1 MIAPHRL
8 LSAVI
13 LSALVGIV
21 LGVPSAAAQQAP
33 NMPDPP
39 SVVAK
44 SKTVLTVRWT
54 APTGPAVA
62 SYDVQYRK
70 STEMNWTD
78 GPQDQTRPRADITGL
93 DADTFYDVQVRAT
106 NAEGDSGWSDDA
118 QGATALFEAD
128 LTVGRHSDGG
138 FTHQVGY
145 RRGHPAASSNLYPPD
160 EMGHGMLTSSELTY
174 SGVTYT
180 IDAIR
185 RDNRENRLVI
195 GYSSDARSWPRDWD
209 ITFFQTEEI
218 EQFSTALINPDNQ
231 MQTGRLDEQANLG
244 GILHSRPHI
253 GAIWNWDRNNLPWT
267 VDQTYSMTIARVQRA
282 DTTVTISA
290 DSPDVTLNPTS
301 LTIRT
306 GTGNVRGTI
315 TLTATL
321 SAASS
326 ADTTVTISAD
336 PPDVTLSPDSL
347 TIPAGDTEG
356 TVTLTAILPQTNHPP
371 VFPSPER
378 RFSVDENTPPGQDI
392 GILERAFD
400 DGGERLTYTLD
411 GPDAAAF
418 DLFVANQFRTK
429 AELDYETKDSYRF
442 VVSVRDSR
450 NDAGEADTET
460 DDTIEVTITVVD
472 LDEAGIVT
480 LTGTPA
486 QLREE
491 LTAALHDDDGRPSGI
506 TWQWARSGITWTD
519 IDMATSERYTPE
531 AGDLGKHLRATATYT
546 DRYGSGKSASTT
558 TTAVQAPP
566 KVTLHLSPSSIN
578 EDGGQSTVTA
588 RLASA
593 SPAVTTVTVSAP
605 AGDVTLSNNR
615 TLTIAA
621 GKTESTGTGTV
632 TLTAVDNDG
641 DGPETKQ
648 VQVSG
653 QRNNPL
659 ATEPAPVTLTI
670 TDDDTAP
677 TVTMVLPDAI
687 TENAGMGTLAVM
699 LSHPSSAATA
709 VEVSVDM
716 AEAVTLRP
724 NSLTISVTAS
734 ADLPAPPDVTLR
746 PNSLTIPAGETED
759 TVMLTATLS
768 AVSSTDTTVTISVD
782 PATVTLSP
790 NSLTIPAGETEGT
803 VTLTATL
810 NAVLLST
817 DTTVTVS
824 ADLPAPP
831 DPPDPPVVTLSP
843 DSLTIP
849 AGDTEGTGT
858 LTATLSEASSEDTTV
873 TVSADPAADVTLRPN
888 PLTIPAG
895 ETEGTVTLTVML
907 SEASSADTTVTVS
920 TTAVT
925 LSPNPLIIPAEET
938 AGSVTLTVILG
949 EAASADTTVTVSADP
964 AAVTLSPTSLTIP
977 AGETEDTVMLTA
989 TLSAMSNTDTTV
1001 TVSTVSAAAVTLSPT
1016 SLTIPA
1022 GMTRGTVTLTAV
1034 DDNTDALNKR
1044 VIVSG
1049 LASNAHGIAGNPE
1062 PRTLRIQ
1069 DDDPAPT
1076 VTLELAPNPIG
1087 ENGGESTLTVGL
1099 DRPSS
1104 QATTVT
1110 VSADPAAVRL
1120 SPNSLTIPAGETA
1133 GTVTLTVTA
1142 KDNNIDGPETTT
1154 VTVSADAENRLGVTD
1169 PAGATLTI
1177 QDDDGPPMVTLAV
1190 SPNPI
1195 PENGGVSTLT
1205 ARLDRPSSRPI
1216 MVTVA
1221 PDPAY
1226 TLDGNPT
1233 LTFPAGTTA
1242 RQGTVVLTAKDNAID
1257 APDAP
1262 VSVGGTANPSLTV
1275 AAAEL
1280 TITDNDTRGVMVSEH
1295 TLAIKEGGNPGT
1307 YTVVL
1312 ASEPTSPVTIAV
1324 ASSDAAVRVN
1334 PPSLGFTAANWQTA
1348 QTVTVDAANDE
1359 VENNPPKTATIT
1371 HTVTG
1376 GDYEGESAASVAVT
1390 VTDDESPSTA
1400 VTLSVSPAAVREGAG
1415 NRTVTVTGELNGEP
1429 RSAPTVVTVSITA
1442 GTATAG
1448 TDFSVSN
1455 VSPLTILQGQP
1466 SGTATFVLTPENDT
1480 IDEPNETVT
1489 VGGSTTTVGLAV
1501 TETTLTIEDNGGPPA
1516 VELVLSANPISED
1529 ETTQVT
1535 ATLSHPSSADTTV
1548 EVSVTA
1554 VHPASA
1560 GDFRLSGTSLTIPAG
1575 FMESSTSATL
1585 WARDN
1590 PVDEADAQVNVR
1602 GRAENPQ
1609 GVQSPNVGPV
1619 TVTITDDDPPEVT
1632 GETLPKY
1639 VEGGSGPVAT
1649 YTASNPANVRLT
1661 WSVIGTDAR
1670 FFTIANGVLRF
1681 KQSPD
1686 YEDPL
1691 DKEYAVTVQASDRTD
1706 PAGTLEVT
1714 VAVLDALGK
1723 VELPPSQPQ
1732 VEVAFTATLI
1742 DLDGLHPDPVPPNE
1756 ERWCWQRSR
1765 FPTFLLDPGFNCLP
1779 ITTDTYTPVDA
1790 DLDHYLRVT
1799 VLYYTDGQE
1808 TLKADIVVAATD
1820 EPVRA
1825 TADEPMVPP
1834 EPVVAVSFNA
1844 ASYTVDEGKAVE
1856 VTVRLSADPERRVE
1870 IPLTLTPGDN
1880 VEPSDYSG
1888 VPDSVVFE
1896 SGNRAQSFSFSA
1908 RADQRDEAAE
1918 TLTLTFDVPLPTGV
1932 EVGSP
1937 ATTVITINSNE
1948 GGGGGGGGGG
1958 SGGGGG
1964 GGGGPS
1970 TPAPPPEPVGYLE
1983 NPGTAVPQS
1992 GIGVISG
1999 WVCEAAV
2006 VEIELNGVPQEAAY
2020 GTERLDTEAVCGD
2033 TDNGFGLLFNW
2044 NLLGDGVHEVVAFV
2058 DGVELT
2064 RTTVTVTTLGMEF
2077 LRDVTGTCEATDFPL
2092 AGEHVTLVWQQ
2103 AQQNFSIAD
2112 GAAPRGADR
2121 AGAIEGGYLENPG
2134 PNSFQSG
2141 IGVISGWV
2149 CEAETVEI
2157 VLNGEA
2163 QPAAYGTERLD
2174 TLDACG
2180 DTDNGFGLLFN
2191 WNLLGEGEHTVVA
2204 RVDGEELGRATV
2216 RVTTLGTE
2224 FLRGVAGE
2232 CEAEGFP
2239 MPGETVTLEW
2249 QQNSQNFVITDI
2261 E

>member
-1 MIAPHRL
+1 MIAVRRL

-70 STEMNWTD
+70 STETNWTA

-106 NAEGDSGWSDDA
+106 NTAGDSGWSDDA

-174 SGVTYT
+174 GGVTYT

-195 GYSSDARSWPRDWD
+195 GYSSDAVSMSGGQTLRAASFWPRDWD

-218 EQFSTALINPDNQ
+218 EQFSTAISNPGNQ
-231 MQTGRLDEQANLG
+231 IQA
-244 GILHSRPHI
+244 GILNQQLEGGYLSKRPHI
-253 GAIWNWDRNNLPWT
+253 GAIWDWDRNNLPWT

-290 DSPDVTLNPTS
+290 DSPDVTLSPTS
-301 LTIRT
+301 LTIPA
-306 GTGNVRGTI
+306 GNVRGTI

-321 SAASS
+321 SGTSS

-347 TIPAGDTEG
+347 TIPAGETAG
-356 TVTLTAILPQTNHPP
+356 TVTLTVILPQTNHPP
-371 VFPSPER
+371 VFPSPETS
-378 RFSVDENTPPGQDI
+378 FSVNENTPPGQDI
-392 GILERAFD
+392 GIPVTAFD

-411 GPDAAAF
+411 GPDAASF
-418 DLFVANQFRTK
+418 DLFAAQQLRTK

-450 NDAGEADTET
+450 NAAGEADTET

-472 LDEAGIVT
+472 LDEAGTVT

-491 LTAALHDDDGRPSGI
+491 LTAALHDEDGRLHGI
-506 TWQWARSGITWTD
+506 TWRWARSDDQVTWTD
-519 IDMATSERYTPE
+519 IDMETSERYTP
-531 AGDLGKHLRATATYT
+531 GTDDWKKYLRATATYT
-546 DRYGSGKSASTT
+546 DGHGSGKSASTT

-621 GKTESTGTGTV
+621 GKTESTGTV

-687 TENAGMGTLAVM
+687 TENSGMVTLAVM

-734 ADLPAPPDVTLR
+734 ADLPAPPDPPDPPDVTLS
-746 PNSLTIPAGETED
+746 PNSLTILALEREG

-768 AVSSTDTTVTISVD
+768 AMSSTDTTVTISAN
-782 PATVTLSP
+782 PAAVTLSP
-790 NSLTIPAGETEGT
+790 NSLTIPAGETEDT

-810 NAVLLST
+810 NAVSST

-824 ADLPAPP
+824 ADPPDLP

-849 AGDTEGTGT
+849 AGETEGTGT
-858 LTATLSEASSEDTTV
+858 LTATLSEASRQDTTV
-873 TVSADPAADVTLRPN
+873 TVSADPAAAVTLSPN

-964 AAVTLSPTSLTIP
+964 ADVTLSPNSLTIP
-977 AGETEDTVMLTA
+977 AGMTHGTVTLTA
-989 TLSAMSNTDTTV
+989 TLSAMSNTDTPV
-1001 TVSTVSAAAVTLSPT
+1001 TFSTVSAAAVTLSPT

-1087 ENGGESTLTVGL
+1087 ENGGESMLTATLSH
-1099 DRPSS
+1099 PSIE
-1104 QATTVT
+1104 ATTVT

-1120 SPNSLTIPAGETA
+1120 SPNSLTIPAGETV

-1142 KDNNIDGPETTT
+1142 KDNNIHGPETTT
-1154 VTVSADAENRLGVTD
+1154 VTVSADAKNRLGVTD

-1177 QDDDGPPMVTLAV
+1177 QDDDPAPTVTLAV
-1190 SPNPI
+1190 SPNSI

-1205 ARLDRPSSRPI
+1205 AMLDRPSSRPI
-1216 MVTVA
+1216 VVTVA

-1233 LTFPAGTTA
+1233 LTFPAGATA

-1257 APDAP
+1257 APDAT

-1275 AAAEL
+1275 TAAEL
-1280 TITDNDTRGVMVSEH
+1280 TITDNDTRGVTVSEQ
-1295 TLAIKEGGNPGT
+1295 TLSIKEGGNPDT

-1312 ASEPTSPVTIAV
+1312 ASEPTGPVTIAV

-1359 VENNPPKTATIT
+1359 VENNPKRATIT
-1371 HTVTG
+1371 HAVTG
-1376 GDYEGESAASVAVT
+1376 GDYGGESAASVAVT

-1429 RSAPTVVTVSITA
+1429 RSAVTVVTVSVTA

-1480 IDEPNETVT
+1480 INEPNETVT

-1529 ETTQVT
+1529 ATTQVT

-1661 WSVIGTDAR
+1661 WSVIGTDAG

-1732 VEVAFTATLI
+1732 VEVALTAKVS
-1742 DLDGLHPDPVPPNE
+1742 DLDGLPDPVIPDE

-1765 FPTFLLDPGFNCLP
+1765 FPNFLLDPGFNCLP

-1799 VLYYTDGQE
+1799 VLYTDGQE
-1808 TLKADIVVAATD
+1808 TRKADIVVATTD

-1844 ASYTVDEGKAVE
+1844 ATLHGG
-1856 VTVRLSADPERRVE
+1856 RRQGRRGHGAAE
-1870 IPLTLTPGDN
+1870 CRPGTPG
-1880 VEPSDYSG
+1880 G
-1888 VPDSVVFE
+1888 DSVDAHAW
-1896 SGNRAQSFSFSA
+1896 RQ
-1908 RADQRDEAAE
+1908 
-1918 TLTLTFDVPLPTGV
+1918 
-1932 EVGSP
+1932 
-1937 ATTVITINSNE
+1937 
-1948 GGGGGGGGGG
+1948 
-1958 SGGGGG
+1958 
-1964 GGGGPS
+1964 
-1970 TPAPPPEPVGYLE
+1970 
-1983 NPGTAVPQS
+1983 
-1992 GIGVISG
+1992 
-1999 WVCEAAV
+1999 
-2006 VEIELNGVPQEAAY
+2006 
-2020 GTERLDTEAVCGD
+2020 
-2033 TDNGFGLLFNW
+2033 
-2044 NLLGDGVHEVVAFV
+2044 
-2058 DGVELT
+2058 
-2064 RTTVTVTTLGMEF
+2064 
-2077 LRDVTGTCEATDFPL
+2077 
-2092 AGEHVTLVWQQ
+2092 
-2103 AQQNFSIAD
+2103 
-2112 GAAPRGADR
+2112 RGA
-2121 AGAIEGGYLENPG
+2121 
-2134 PNSFQSG
+2134 
-2141 IGVISGWV
+2141 V
-2149 CEAETVEI
+2149 
-2157 VLNGEA
+2157 
-2163 QPAAYGTERLD
+2163 
-2174 TLDACG
+2174 
-2180 DTDNGFGLLFN
+2180 
-2191 WNLLGEGEHTVVA
+2191 
-2204 RVDGEELGRATV
+2204 
-2216 RVTTLGTE
+2216 
-2224 FLRGVAGE
+2224 
-2232 CEAEGFP
+2232 
-2239 MPGETVTLEW
+2239 
-2249 QQNSQNFVITDI
+2249 
-2261 E
+2261 

>member
-1 MIAPHRL
+1 M
-8 LSAVI
+8 
-13 LSALVGIV
+13 
-21 LGVPSAAAQQAP
+21 
-33 NMPDPP
+33 
-39 SVVAK
+39 
-44 SKTVLTVRWT
+44 
-54 APTGPAVA
+54 
-62 SYDVQYRK
+62 
-70 STEMNWTD
+70 
-78 GPQDQTRPRADITGL
+78 
-93 DADTFYDVQVRAT
+93 
-106 NAEGDSGWSDDA
+106 
-118 QGATALFEAD
+118 
-128 LTVGRHSDGG
+128 
-138 FTHQVGY
+138 
-145 RRGHPAASSNLYPPD
+145 
-160 EMGHGMLTSSELTY
+160 
-174 SGVTYT
+174 
-180 IDAIR
+180 
-185 RDNRENRLVI
+185 
-195 GYSSDARSWPRDWD
+195 
-209 ITFFQTEEI
+209 
-218 EQFSTALINPDNQ
+218 
-231 MQTGRLDEQANLG
+231 
-244 GILHSRPHI
+244 
-253 GAIWNWDRNNLPWT
+253 
-267 VDQTYSMTIARVQRA
+267 
-282 DTTVTISA
+282 
-290 DSPDVTLNPTS
+290 
-301 LTIRT
+301 
-306 GTGNVRGTI
+306 
-315 TLTATL
+315 
-321 SAASS
+321 
-326 ADTTVTISAD
+326 
-336 PPDVTLSPDSL
+336 
-347 TIPAGDTEG
+347 
-356 TVTLTAILPQTNHPP
+356 
-371 VFPSPER
+371 
-378 RFSVDENTPPGQDI
+378 
-392 GILERAFD
+392 
-400 DGGERLTYTLD
+400 
-411 GPDAAAF
+411 
-418 DLFVANQFRTK
+418 
-429 AELDYETKDSYRF
+429 
-442 VVSVRDSR
+442 
-450 NDAGEADTET
+450 
-460 DDTIEVTITVVD
+460 
-472 LDEAGIVT
+472 
-480 LTGTPA
+480 
-486 QLREE
+486 
-491 LTAALHDDDGRPSGI
+491 
-506 TWQWARSGITWTD
+506 
-519 IDMATSERYTPE
+519 
-531 AGDLGKHLRATATYT
+531 
-546 DRYGSGKSASTT
+546 
-558 TTAVQAPP
+558 
-566 KVTLHLSPSSIN
+566 
-578 EDGGQSTVTA
+578 
-588 RLASA
+588 
-593 SPAVTTVTVSAP
+593 
-605 AGDVTLSNNR
+605 
-615 TLTIAA
+615 
-621 GKTESTGTGTV
+621 
-632 TLTAVDNDG
+632 
-641 DGPETKQ
+641 
-648 VQVSG
+648 
-653 QRNNPL
+653 
-659 ATEPAPVTLTI
+659 
-670 TDDDTAP
+670 
-677 TVTMVLPDAI
+677 
-687 TENAGMGTLAVM
+687 
-699 LSHPSSAATA
+699 
-709 VEVSVDM
+709 
-716 AEAVTLRP
+716 
-724 NSLTISVTAS
+724 
-734 ADLPAPPDVTLR
+734 
-746 PNSLTIPAGETED
+746 
-759 TVMLTATLS
+759 
-768 AVSSTDTTVTISVD
+768 
-782 PATVTLSP
+782 
-790 NSLTIPAGETEGT
+790 
-803 VTLTATL
+803 
-810 NAVLLST
+810 
-817 DTTVTVS
+817 
-824 ADLPAPP
+824 
-831 DPPDPPVVTLSP
+831 
-843 DSLTIP
+843 
-849 AGDTEGTGT
+849 
-858 LTATLSEASSEDTTV
+858 
-873 TVSADPAADVTLRPN
+873 
-888 PLTIPAG
+888 
-895 ETEGTVTLTVML
+895 TEGTVTLTVIL

-920 TTAVT
+920 ADPADVT
-925 LSPNPLIIPAEET
+925 LSPN
-938 AGSVTLTVILG
+938 
-949 EAASADTTVTVSADP
+949 
-964 AAVTLSPTSLTIP
+964 SLTIP
-977 AGETEDTVMLTA
+977 AGMTRGTVTLTA
-989 TLSAMSNTDTTV
+989 TLSPMSSAATTV
-1001 TVSTVSAAAVTLSPT
+1001 TISADPAAAVTLSPN

-1034 DDNTDALNKR
+1034 DDNTDALNKQ
-1044 VIVSG
+1044 VTVSG
-1049 LASNAHGIAGNPE
+1049 MASNTHGIAGNLE

-1087 ENGGESTLTVGL
+1087 ENGGQSTLTVGL

-1120 SPNSLTIPAGETA
+1120 SPNSLTIPAGMTRGT
-1133 GTVTLTVTA
+1133 GTVTVTA
-1142 KDNNIDGPETTT
+1142 EDNNIDGPETTT
-1154 VTVSADAENRLGVTD
+1154 VTVSADAENVLGVTD
-1169 PAGATLTI
+1169 PADAALTI
-1177 QDDDGPPMVTLAV
+1177 QDDDGPPTVTLAV

-1216 MVTVA
+1216 VVTVA

-1233 LTFPAGTTA
+1233 LTFPAGATA

-1257 APDAP
+1257 AADAT
-1262 VSVGGTANPSLTV
+1262 VSVGGTANPRLTV

-1280 TITDNDTRGVMVSEH
+1280 TITDNDTRGVTVSEQ
-1295 TLAIKEGGNPGT
+1295 TLSIKEGGNPGT

-1312 ASEPTSPVTIAV
+1312 ASEPTGPVTIAV

-1334 PPSLGFTAANWQTA
+1334 PSSLGFTAANWQTA

-1371 HTVTG
+1371 HTVSG
-1376 GDYEGESAASVAVT
+1376 GDYAGVSAASVTVA

-1429 RSAPTVVTVSITA
+1429 RSAATVVTVSVTA

-1448 TDFSVSN
+1448 TDFSVSP
-1455 VSPLTILQGQP
+1455 VPTLTIAEGQP
-1466 SGTATFVLTPENDT
+1466 SGTATFALTPVNDT
-1480 IDEPNETVT
+1480 IGEPDETVT
-1489 VGGSTTTVGLAV
+1489 VGGSTTVGLAV
-1501 TETTLTIEDNGGPPA
+1501 TEATLTIEDNDGPPA

-1548 EVSVTA
+1548 EVSAAA
-1554 VHPASA
+1554 VHPAA
-1560 GDFRLSGTSLTIPAG
+1560 TGDIRLSGTSLTIPAG

-1590 PVDEADAQVNVR
+1590 PVDEADAQVSVR

-1632 GETLPKY
+1632 GETSLPEY

-1649 YTASNPANVRLT
+1649 YTASNPANVRLM
-1661 WSVIGTDAR
+1661 WSVIGTDAG

-1691 DKEYAVTVQASDRTD
+1691 DKEYAVTVQASDGTD

-1732 VEVAFTATLI
+1732 VEVALTATLS

-1765 FPTFLLDPGFNCLP
+1765 FPTFLTIPGIECIP
-1779 ITTDTYTPVDA
+1779 DTTDTYTPVDA
-1790 DLDHYLRVT
+1790 DLDHYLQVT

-1808 TLKADIVVAATD
+1808 TRKADIVVATAD

-1888 VPDSVVFE
+1888 VPDIVVFE
-1896 SGNRAQSFSFSA
+1896 SGDRAQSFSFSA

-1918 TLTLTFDVPLPTGV
+1918 TLTLAFDVPLPTGV

-1937 ATTVITINSNE
+1937 ATTVVTINGS
-1948 GGGGGGGGGG
+1948 GGDGGGGG
-1958 SGGGGG
+1958 SG

-1983 NPGTAVPQS
+1983 NPGTAATQS

-2103 AQQNFSIAD
+2103 AQQNFAIAD
-2112 GAAPRGADR
+2112 GEAPRGADR
-2121 AGAIEGGYLENPG
+2121 AGAIEVGYLENPG

>member
-1 MIAPHRL
+1 MIAPRRL

-21 LGVPSAAAQQAP
+21 LGVPSAAAQQVP
-33 NMPDPP
+33 NTPDPP
-39 SVVAK
+39 GVVAK
-44 SKTVLTVRWT
+44 SKTVLTVTWT

-70 STEMNWTD
+70 STETDWTA
-78 GPQDQTRPRADITGL
+78 GPQDQTRTRADITGL

-356 TVTLTAILPQTNHPP
+356 TVMLTVTLSLTNHPP

-450 NDAGEADTET
+450 NAAGEADTET

-472 LDEAGIVT
+472 LDEAGTVT

-491 LTAALHDDDGRPSGI
+491 LTAALHDEDGRLHGI
-506 TWQWARSGITWTD
+506 TWRWARSDDQVTWTD
-519 IDMATSERYTPE
+519 IDMETSERYTP
-531 AGDLGKHLRATATYT
+531 GTDDWKKYLRATATYT
-546 DRYGSGKSASTT
+546 DGHGSGKSASQTT
-558 TTAVQAPP
+558 VRVQDPP

-588 RLASA
+588 RLATA
-593 SPAVTTVTVSAP
+593 SPAVITVTVSAP

-621 GKTESTGTGTV
+621 GKTESTGTETV

-659 ATEPAPVTLTI
+659 ATEPAPATLTI

-687 TENAGMGTLAVM
+687 TENSGMVTLAVM

-734 ADLPAPPDVTLR
+734 ADLPAPPDPPTVTLR
-746 PNSLTIPAGETED
+746 PNSLTIPAGETEG
-759 TVMLTATLS
+759 TVMLT
-768 AVSSTDTTVTISVD
+768 
-782 PATVTLSP
+782 VTLSEAS
-790 NSLTIPAGETEGT
+790 NVDRL
-803 VTLTATL
+803 VTL
-810 NAVLLST
+810 
-817 DTTVTVS
+817 S
-824 ADLPAPP
+824 ADLPPDLS
-831 DPPDPPVVTLSP
+831 DPPDVTLSP

-849 AGDTEGTGT
+849 AGMTHGTVT
-858 LTATLSEASSEDTTV
+858 LTATLSAMANTATPV
-873 TVSADPAADVTLRPN
+873 TVSADPAA
-888 PLTIPAG
+888 
-895 ETEGTVTLTVML
+895 
-907 SEASSADTTVTVS
+907 
-920 TTAVT
+920 AVT
-925 LSPNPLIIPAEET
+925 LSPN
-938 AGSVTLTVILG
+938 
-949 EAASADTTVTVSADP
+949 
-964 AAVTLSPTSLTIP
+964 
-977 AGETEDTVMLTA
+977 
-989 TLSAMSNTDTTV
+989 
-1001 TVSTVSAAAVTLSPT
+1001 

-1034 DDNTDALNKR
+1034 DDNTDALNKQ
-1044 VIVSG
+1044 VTVSG

-1076 VTLELAPNPIG
+1076 VTLELAQNPIG
-1087 ENGGESTLTVGL
+1087 ENGGQSTLTVGL

-1120 SPNSLTIPAGETA
+1120 SPNSLTIPARMTS
-1133 GTVTLTVTA
+1133 GTGTLTVTA
-1142 KDNNIDGPETTT
+1142 EDNNIDGPETIT
-1154 VTVSADAENRLGVTD
+1154 VTVSADAENVLGVTD
-1169 PAGATLTI
+1169 PAGAPLTI
-1177 QDDDGPPMVTLAV
+1177 QDDDGPPTVTLAV

-1195 PENGGVSTLT
+1195 PENGGVSTLR

-1216 MVTVA
+1216 VVTVA

-1233 LTFPAGTTA
+1233 LTFPAGATA

-1257 APDAP
+1257 AADAT
-1262 VSVGGTANPSLTV
+1262 VSGGGTANPSLTV
-1275 AAAEL
+1275 TAAEL
-1280 TITDNDTRGVMVSEH
+1280 TITDNDTRGVTVSEQ
-1295 TLAIKEGGNPGT
+1295 TLSIKKGGNPDT

-1312 ASEPTSPVTIAV
+1312 ASEPTGSVTIAV

-1371 HTVTG
+1371 HTVSG
-1376 GDYEGESAASVAVT
+1376 GDYAGVPAASVAVT
-1390 VTDDESPSTA
+1390 VTDDESPSTT

-1415 NRTVTVTGELNGEP
+1415 NRTVTVTGELNGKP
-1429 RSAPTVVTVSITA
+1429 RSAATVVTVSVTA
-1442 GTATAG
+1442 GTATAD
-1448 TDFSVSN
+1448 TDFSVSP
-1455 VSPLTILQGQP
+1455 VPTLTIAEGRP
-1466 SGTATFVLTPENDT
+1466 SGTMTFALTPVNDT
-1480 IDEPNETVT
+1480 IGEPDETVT
-1489 VGGSTTTVGLAV
+1489 VGGSTTVGLAV
-1501 TETTLTIEDNGGPPA
+1501 TEATLTIEDNDGPPA

-1548 EVSVTA
+1548 EVSAAV
-1554 VHPASA
+1554 VHPTSA
-1560 GDFRLSGTSLTIPAG
+1560 GDIRLSGTSLTIPAG
-1575 FMESSTSATL
+1575 ARESSTSATL

-1590 PVDEADAQVNVR
+1590 PVDEADKQVSVR

-1632 GETLPKY
+1632 GETFPEY

-1649 YTASNPANVRLT
+1649 YTASNPANVRLM
-1661 WSVIGTDAR
+1661 WSVIGTDAE

-1686 YEDPL
+1686 YEDPNNL
-1691 DKEYAVTVQASDRTD
+1691 DKEYAVTVQASDETD
-1706 PAGTLEVT
+1706 PAGPLAVT
-1714 VAVLDALGK
+1714 VEVLDALGK

-1732 VEVAFTATLI
+1732 VEVALTATLS

-1765 FPTFLLDPGFNCLP
+1765 FPTFLTIPGIECIP
-1779 ITTDTYTPVDA
+1779 DTTDTYTPVDA

-1808 TLKADIVVAATD
+1808 TRKADIVVAAPD

-1825 TADEPMVPP
+1825 TADEPP
-1834 EPVVAVSFNA
+1834 EPAH
-1844 ASYTVDEGKAVE
+1844 
-1856 VTVRLSADPERRVE
+1856 
-1870 IPLTLTPGDN
+1870 
-1880 VEPSDYSG
+1880 
-1888 VPDSVVFE
+1888 
-1896 SGNRAQSFSFSA
+1896 
-1908 RADQRDEAAE
+1908 
-1918 TLTLTFDVPLPTGV
+1918 
-1932 EVGSP
+1932 
-1937 ATTVITINSNE
+1937 
-1948 GGGGGGGGGG
+1948 
-1958 SGGGGG
+1958 GGG

-1970 TPAPPPEPVGYLE
+1970 APAPPPEPVGYLE
-1983 NPGTAVPQS
+1983 NPGTAATQS

-2020 GTERLDTEAVCGD
+2020 GTERLDTEPECGD

-2058 DGVELT
+2058 DGAELT

-2103 AQQNFSIAD
+2103 AQQNFAIAD
-2112 GAAPRGADR
+2112 GEAPRGADR
-2121 AGAIEGGYLENPG
+2121 AGAIQVGYLENPG

-2174 TLDACG
+2174 TLEACG

>member
-1 MIAPHRL
+1 MIAPRRL

-21 LGVPSAAAQQAP
+21 LGVPSAAAQQDP
-33 NMPDPP
+33 NTPDPP

-44 SKTVLTVRWT
+44 SKTALTVTWT

-70 STEMNWTD
+70 STEMNWTN
-78 GPQDQTRPRADITGL
+78 GPQDQTRTRADITGL

-106 NAEGDSGWSDDA
+106 NAAGDSGWSDDA

-128 LTVGRHSDGG
+128 LTVGRHSAGG

-195 GYSSDARSWPRDWD
+195 GYSSDAVRMSGGQTLPAASFWPRDWD

-218 EQFSTALINPDNQ
+218 EQFSTAISNPGNQ
-231 MQTGRLDEQANLG
+231 IQA
-244 GILHSRPHI
+244 GILNQQLEGGYLNKRPHI
-253 GAIWNWDRNNLPWT
+253 GAIWDWDRNNLPWT

-301 LTIRT
+301 LTIPAGMT
-306 GTGNVRGTI
+306 QDTVM
-315 TLTATL
+315 LTATL
-321 SAASS
+321 SGTSS

-336 PPDVTLSPDSL
+336 PPDVTLIPDSL
-347 TIPAGDTEG
+347 TIPAGETAG
-356 TVTLTAILPQTNHPP
+356 TVTLTVILPQTNHPP
-371 VFPSPER
+371 VFPSPETS
-378 RFSVDENTPPGQDI
+378 FSVNENTPPGQDI
-392 GILERAFD
+392 GIPVTAFD

-450 NDAGEADTET
+450 NAAGEADTET
-460 DDTIEVTITVVD
+460 DDTIEVTITAVD
-472 LDEAGIVT
+472 LDEAGTVT

-491 LTAALHDDDGRPSGI
+491 LTAALHDDDGRLIGI

-566 KVTLHLSPSSIN
+566 GMTLHLSPSSIN
-578 EDGGQSTVTA
+578 EDGGQSTLTVGLDRPSSQA
-588 RLASA
+588 
-593 SPAVTTVTVSAP
+593 TTVTVSAP

-621 GKTESTGTGTV
+621 GKTESTGTV

-709 VEVSVDM
+709 VEVSVDI

-734 ADLPAPPDVTLR
+734 ADLPAPPAPPDPPTVTLR
-746 PNSLTIPAGETED
+746 PNSLTIPAGETEG
-759 TVMLTATLS
+759 TVMLT
-768 AVSSTDTTVTISVD
+768 
-782 PATVTLSP
+782 VTLSEAS
-790 NSLTIPAGETEGT
+790 NVDRL
-803 VTLTATL
+803 VTL
-810 NAVLLST
+810 
-817 DTTVTVS
+817 S
-824 ADLPAPP
+824 ADLPPDLS
-831 DPPDPPVVTLSP
+831 DPPDVTLSP

-849 AGDTEGTGT
+849 AGETEGSVR
-858 LTATLSEASSEDTTV
+858 LTAELSEASSADTPV
-873 TVSADPAADVTLRPN
+873 TVSADPAA
-888 PLTIPAG
+888 
-895 ETEGTVTLTVML
+895 
-907 SEASSADTTVTVS
+907 
-920 TTAVT
+920 AVT
-925 LSPNPLIIPAEET
+925 LSPN
-938 AGSVTLTVILG
+938 
-949 EAASADTTVTVSADP
+949 
-964 AAVTLSPTSLTIP
+964 
-977 AGETEDTVMLTA
+977 
-989 TLSAMSNTDTTV
+989 
-1001 TVSTVSAAAVTLSPT
+1001 

-1034 DDNTDALNKR
+1034 DDNTDALNKQ
-1044 VIVSG
+1044 VTVSG

-1076 VTLELAPNPIG
+1076 VTLELAQNPIG
-1087 ENGGESTLTVGL
+1087 ENGGQSTLTVGL

-1120 SPNSLTIPAGETA
+1120 SPNSLTIPARMTS
-1133 GTVTLTVTA
+1133 GTGTLTVT
-1142 KDNNIDGPETTT
+1142 
-1154 VTVSADAENRLGVTD
+1154 
-1169 PAGATLTI
+1169 
-1177 QDDDGPPMVTLAV
+1177 
-1190 SPNPI
+1190 
-1195 PENGGVSTLT
+1195 
-1205 ARLDRPSSRPI
+1205 
-1216 MVTVA
+1216 
-1221 PDPAY
+1221 
-1226 TLDGNPT
+1226 
-1233 LTFPAGTTA
+1233 
-1242 RQGTVVLTAKDNAID
+1242 
-1257 APDAP
+1257 
-1262 VSVGGTANPSLTV
+1262 
-1275 AAAEL
+1275 AAEL
-1280 TITDNDTRGVMVSEH
+1280 TITDNDTRGVTVSEQ
-1295 TLAIKEGGNPGT
+1295 TLSIKEGGNPDT

-1312 ASEPTSPVTIAV
+1312 ASEPTGSVTIAV

-1371 HTVTG
+1371 HTVSG
-1376 GDYEGESAASVAVT
+1376 GDYAGVPAASVAVT
-1390 VTDDESPSTA
+1390 VTDDESPSTT

-1415 NRTVTVTGELNGEP
+1415 NRTVTVTGELNGKP
-1429 RSAPTVVTVSITA
+1429 RSAATVVTVSVTA
-1442 GTATAG
+1442 GTATAD
-1448 TDFSVSN
+1448 TDFSVSP
-1455 VSPLTILQGQP
+1455 VPTLTIAEGRP
-1466 SGTATFVLTPENDT
+1466 SGTMTFALTPVNDT
-1480 IDEPNETVT
+1480 IGEPDETVT
-1489 VGGSTTTVGLAV
+1489 VGGSTTVGLAV
-1501 TETTLTIEDNGGPPA
+1501 TEATLTIEDNDGPPA

-1548 EVSVTA
+1548 EVSAAV
-1554 VHPASA
+1554 VHPTSA
-1560 GDFRLSGTSLTIPAG
+1560 GDIRLSGTSLTIPAG
-1575 FMESSTSATL
+1575 ARESSTSATL

-1590 PVDEADAQVNVR
+1590 PVDEADKQVSVR

-1632 GETLPKY
+1632 GETFPEY

-1649 YTASNPANVRLT
+1649 YTASNPANVRLM
-1661 WSVIGTDAR
+1661 WSVIGTDAE

-1686 YEDPL
+1686 YEDPNNL
-1691 DKEYAVTVQASDRTD
+1691 DKEYAVTVQASDETD
-1706 PAGTLEVT
+1706 PAGPLAVT
-1714 VAVLDALGK
+1714 VEVLDALGK

-1732 VEVAFTATLI
+1732 VEVALTATLS

-1765 FPTFLLDPGFNCLP
+1765 FPTFLTIPGIECIP
-1779 ITTDTYTPVDA
+1779 DTTDTYTPVDA

-1808 TLKADIVVAATD
+1808 TRKADIVVAAPD

-1825 TADEPMVPP
+1825 TADEPP
-1834 EPVVAVSFNA
+1834 EPAH
-1844 ASYTVDEGKAVE
+1844 
-1856 VTVRLSADPERRVE
+1856 
-1870 IPLTLTPGDN
+1870 
-1880 VEPSDYSG
+1880 
-1888 VPDSVVFE
+1888 
-1896 SGNRAQSFSFSA
+1896 
-1908 RADQRDEAAE
+1908 
-1918 TLTLTFDVPLPTGV
+1918 
-1932 EVGSP
+1932 
-1937 ATTVITINSNE
+1937 
-1948 GGGGGGGGGG
+1948 
-1958 SGGGGG
+1958 GGG

-1970 TPAPPPEPVGYLE
+1970 APAPPPEPVGYLE
-1983 NPGTAVPQS
+1983 NPGTAATQS

-2020 GTERLDTEAVCGD
+2020 GTERLDTEPECGD

-2058 DGVELT
+2058 DGAELT

-2103 AQQNFSIAD
+2103 AQQNFAIAD
-2112 GAAPRGADR
+2112 GEAPRGADR
-2121 AGAIEGGYLENPG
+2121 AGAIQVGYLENPG

-2174 TLDACG
+2174 TLEACG

-2224 FLRGVAGE
+2224 FLRSVAGE

>member
-1 MIAPHRL
+1 MIAPRRL

-21 LGVPSAAAQQAP
+21 LGVPSAAAQQVP
-33 NMPDPP
+33 NTPDPP
-39 SVVAK
+39 GVVAK
-44 SKTVLTVRWT
+44 SKTVLTVTWT

-78 GPQDQTRPRADITGL
+78 GPQDQTRPRADIIGL

-106 NAEGDSGWSDDA
+106 NAAGDSGWSDDA

-185 RDNRENRLVI
+185 RDNRENHLVI
-195 GYSSDARSWPRDWD
+195 GYSSDAVSMSGGQTLRAASFWPRDWD

-218 EQFSTALINPDNQ
+218 EQFSTAISNPGNQ
-231 MQTGRLDEQANLG
+231 IQA
-244 GILHSRPHI
+244 GILNQQLEGGYLNKRPHI
-253 GAIWNWDRNNLPWT
+253 GAVWDWDRNNLPWT

-301 LTIRT
+301 LTIPAGMT
-306 GTGNVRGTI
+306 QDTVM
-315 TLTATL
+315 LTATL

-336 PPDVTLSPDSL
+336 PPDVTLIPDSL
-347 TIPAGDTEG
+347 TITAGMTQN
-356 TVTLTAILPQTNHPP
+356 TVTLTVILPQTNHPP
-371 VFPSPER
+371 VFPSPETS
-378 RFSVDENTPPGQDI
+378 FSVNENTPPGQDI
-392 GILERAFD
+392 GIPVTAFD

-450 NDAGEADTET
+450 NAAGEADTET

-472 LDEAGIVT
+472 LDEAGTVT

-659 ATEPAPVTLTI
+659 ATEPAPATLTI

-687 TENAGMGTLAVM
+687 TENTGMGTLAVM

-734 ADLPAPPDVTLR
+734 ADLPDPPAPPDPPDVTLR

-768 AVSSTDTTVTISVD
+768 A
-782 PATVTLSP
+782 
-790 NSLTIPAGETEGT
+790 
-803 VTLTATL
+803 
-810 NAVLLST
+810 
-817 DTTVTVS
+817 
-824 ADLPAPP
+824 
-831 DPPDPPVVTLSP
+831 
-843 DSLTIP
+843 
-849 AGDTEGTGT
+849 
-858 LTATLSEASSEDTTV
+858 
-873 TVSADPAADVTLRPN
+873 
-888 PLTIPAG
+888 
-895 ETEGTVTLTVML
+895 
-907 SEASSADTTVTVS
+907 
-920 TTAVT
+920 
-925 LSPNPLIIPAEET
+925 
-938 AGSVTLTVILG
+938 
-949 EAASADTTVTVSADP
+949 
-964 AAVTLSPTSLTIP
+964 
-977 AGETEDTVMLTA
+977 
-989 TLSAMSNTDTTV
+989 MSNTDTPV
-1001 TVSTVSAAAVTLSPT
+1001 TFSTVSAAAVTLSPT

-1216 MVTVA
+1216 VVTVA

-1233 LTFPAGTTA
+1233 LTFPAGATA

-1257 APDAP
+1257 AADAT
-1262 VSVGGTANPSLTV
+1262 VSVRGTANPRLTV

-1280 TITDNDTRGVMVSEH
+1280 TITDNDTRGVMVSTG
-1295 TLAIKEGGNPGT
+1295 TLSNTLSIKEGGNPGT

-1312 ASEPTSPVTIAV
+1312 ASEPTGPVTIAV

-1348 QTVTVDAANDE
+1348 RTVTVDAANDE

-1371 HTVTG
+1371 HTVSG
-1376 GDYEGESAASVAVT
+1376 GDYAGVPAASVTVA
-1390 VTDDESPSTA
+1390 VTDDESPSTT
-1400 VTLSVSPAAVREGAG
+1400 VTLSVSPVPCE
-1415 NRTVTVTGELNGEP
+1415 
-1429 RSAPTVVTVSITA
+1429 
-1442 GTATAG
+1442 
-1448 TDFSVSN
+1448 
-1455 VSPLTILQGQP
+1455 
-1466 SGTATFVLTPENDT
+1466 
-1480 IDEPNETVT
+1480 
-1489 VGGSTTTVGLAV
+1489 
-1501 TETTLTIEDNGGPPA
+1501 
-1516 VELVLSANPISED
+1516 
-1529 ETTQVT
+1529 
-1535 ATLSHPSSADTTV
+1535 
-1548 EVSVTA
+1548 
-1554 VHPASA
+1554 
-1560 GDFRLSGTSLTIPAG
+1560 
-1575 FMESSTSATL
+1575 
-1585 WARDN
+1585 
-1590 PVDEADAQVNVR
+1590 
-1602 GRAENPQ
+1602 RA
-1609 GVQSPNVGPV
+1609 
-1619 TVTITDDDPPEVT
+1619 
-1632 GETLPKY
+1632 
-1639 VEGGSGPVAT
+1639 
-1649 YTASNPANVRLT
+1649 
-1661 WSVIGTDAR
+1661 
-1670 FFTIANGVLRF
+1670 
-1681 KQSPD
+1681 
-1686 YEDPL
+1686 
-1691 DKEYAVTVQASDRTD
+1691 
-1706 PAGTLEVT
+1706 
-1714 VAVLDALGK
+1714 
-1723 VELPPSQPQ
+1723 
-1732 VEVAFTATLI
+1732 
-1742 DLDGLHPDPVPPNE
+1742 
-1756 ERWCWQRSR
+1756 
-1765 FPTFLLDPGFNCLP
+1765 
-1779 ITTDTYTPVDA
+1779 
-1790 DLDHYLRVT
+1790 
-1799 VLYYTDGQE
+1799 
-1808 TLKADIVVAATD
+1808 
-1820 EPVRA
+1820 
-1825 TADEPMVPP
+1825 
-1834 EPVVAVSFNA
+1834 
-1844 ASYTVDEGKAVE
+1844 
-1856 VTVRLSADPERRVE
+1856 
-1870 IPLTLTPGDN
+1870 
-1880 VEPSDYSG
+1880 
-1888 VPDSVVFE
+1888 
-1896 SGNRAQSFSFSA
+1896 
-1908 RADQRDEAAE
+1908 
-1918 TLTLTFDVPLPTGV
+1918 
-1932 EVGSP
+1932 P
-1937 ATTVITINSNE
+1937 AT
-1948 GGGGGGGGGG
+1948 
-1958 SGGGGG
+1958 
-1964 GGGGPS
+1964 
-1970 TPAPPPEPVGYLE
+1970 
-1983 NPGTAVPQS
+1983 
-1992 GIGVISG
+1992 
-1999 WVCEAAV
+1999 
-2006 VEIELNGVPQEAAY
+2006 
-2020 GTERLDTEAVCGD
+2020 
-2033 TDNGFGLLFNW
+2033 
-2044 NLLGDGVHEVVAFV
+2044 
-2058 DGVELT
+2058 
-2064 RTTVTVTTLGMEF
+2064 
-2077 LRDVTGTCEATDFPL
+2077 
-2092 AGEHVTLVWQQ
+2092 
-2103 AQQNFSIAD
+2103 
-2112 GAAPRGADR
+2112 
-2121 AGAIEGGYLENPG
+2121 
-2134 PNSFQSG
+2134 
-2141 IGVISGWV
+2141 
-2149 CEAETVEI
+2149 
-2157 VLNGEA
+2157 
-2163 QPAAYGTERLD
+2163 
-2174 TLDACG
+2174 
-2180 DTDNGFGLLFN
+2180 
-2191 WNLLGEGEHTVVA
+2191 
-2204 RVDGEELGRATV
+2204 GR
-2216 RVTTLGTE
+2216 
-2224 FLRGVAGE
+2224 
-2232 CEAEGFP
+2232 
-2239 MPGETVTLEW
+2239 
-2249 QQNSQNFVITDI
+2249 
-2261 E
+2261 

>member
-1 MIAPHRL
+1 MIAPRRL

-21 LGVPSAAAQQAP
+21 LGVPSAAAQQVP
-33 NMPDPP
+33 KTPGPP

-44 SKTVLTVRWT
+44 SKTALTVRWT

-70 STEMNWTD
+70 STEMNWTA
-78 GPQDQTRPRADITGL
+78 GPQDQTRTRADITGL

-106 NAEGDSGWSDDA
+106 NAAGDSGWSDDA

-185 RDNRENRLVI
+185 RDNRENHLVI
-195 GYSSDARSWPRDWD
+195 GYSSDAVSMSGGQTQRAASFWPRDWD

-218 EQFSTALINPDNQ
+218 EQFSTAISNPGNQ
-231 MQTGRLDEQANLG
+231 IQA
-244 GILHSRPHI
+244 GILNQQLEGGYLNKRPHI
-253 GAIWNWDRNNLPWT
+253 GAIWDWDRNNLPWT

-301 LTIRT
+301 LTIPAGMT
-306 GTGNVRGTI
+306 NGTVM
-315 TLTATL
+315 LTATL
-321 SAASS
+321 SATSS

-336 PPDVTLSPDSL
+336 PPGVTLSPDSL
-347 TIPAGDTEG
+347 TITAGETTG
-356 TVTLTAILPQTNHPP
+356 TVMLTVTLSLTNHPP
-371 VFPSPER
+371 VFPSPETS
-378 RFSVDENTPPGQDI
+378 FSVNENTPPGQDI
-392 GILERAFD
+392 GIPVTAFD

-450 NDAGEADTET
+450 NAAGEADTET

-472 LDEAGIVT
+472 LDEAGTVT

-621 GKTESTGTGTV
+621 GKTESTGTV

-670 TDDDTAP
+670 TDDDPAP

-699 LSHPSSAATA
+699 LSHPSSAATV

-724 NSLTISVTAS
+724 NSLTIGVTVS
-734 ADLPAPPDVTLR
+734 ADLPDPPLVVTLSPNSLTIPAVNTSFTTPLTVTLSETSR
-746 PNSLTIPAGETED
+746 QDTTVTFSADPPGVTLSPNSLTIPAGETAG
-759 TVMLTATLS
+759 TVTLTATLG
-768 AVSSTDTTVTISVD
+768 AMANTDTTVTVSAVSATPLDPPPAVTLSLDSLTIPAEETEGTVTLTVMLSETSNTDTTVTVSAD
-782 PATVTLSP
+782 PAAAVTLSP

-803 VTLTATL
+803 V
-810 NAVLLST
+810 
-817 DTTVTVS
+817 
-824 ADLPAPP
+824 
-831 DPPDPPVVTLSP
+831 
-843 DSLTIP
+843 
-849 AGDTEGTGT
+849 
-858 LTATLSEASSEDTTV
+858 
-873 TVSADPAADVTLRPN
+873 R
-888 PLTIPAG
+888 
-895 ETEGTVTLTVML
+895 LTVML
-907 SEASSADTTVTVS
+907 SEASSADTTVTVL
-920 TTAVT
+920 TTTVT
-925 LSPNPLIIPAEET
+925 LSPNPLIIPADKTE
-938 AGSVTLTVILG
+938 GSVTLTVILS
-949 EAASADTTVTVSADP
+949 EESSADTTVTVSADP
-964 AAVTLSPTSLTIP
+964 ATVTLSPNPLSIP
-977 AGETEDTVMLTA
+977 AGMTRGTVTLTA
-989 TLSAMSNTDTTV
+989 TLGAMANTATPVTFSA
-1001 TVSTVSAAAVTLSPT
+1001 VSAAAITLSPN
-1016 SLTIPA
+1016 SLSIPA

-1034 DDNTDALNKR
+1034 DDNTDALNKQ
-1044 VIVSG
+1044 VTVSG
-1049 LASNAHGIAGNPE
+1049 MASNTHGIAGNLE

-1087 ENGGESTLTVGL
+1087 ENGGESMLTATLSH
-1099 DRPSS
+1099 PSIE
-1104 QATTVT
+1104 ATTVT

-1169 PAGATLTI
+1169 PADATLTI

-1190 SPNPI
+1190 SPNSI

-1216 MVTVA
+1216 VVTVA

-1257 APDAP
+1257 APDAT

-1280 TITDNDTRGVMVSEH
+1280 TITDNDTRGVMVSEQ

-1359 VENNPPKTATIT
+1359 VENNPKRATIT
-1371 HTVTG
+1371 HAVSG
-1376 GDYEGESAASVAVT
+1376 GDYAGVSTASVTVA
-1390 VTDDESPSTA
+1390 VTDDESPST
-1400 VTLSVSPAAVREGAG
+1400 
-1415 NRTVTVTGELNGEP
+1415 
-1429 RSAPTVVTVSITA
+1429 
-1442 GTATAG
+1442 
-1448 TDFSVSN
+1448 
-1455 VSPLTILQGQP
+1455 
-1466 SGTATFVLTPENDT
+1466 
-1480 IDEPNETVT
+1480 
-1489 VGGSTTTVGLAV
+1489 
-1501 TETTLTIEDNGGPPA
+1501 
-1516 VELVLSANPISED
+1516 
-1529 ETTQVT
+1529 
-1535 ATLSHPSSADTTV
+1535 
-1548 EVSVTA
+1548 
-1554 VHPASA
+1554 
-1560 GDFRLSGTSLTIPAG
+1560 
-1575 FMESSTSATL
+1575 
-1585 WARDN
+1585 
-1590 PVDEADAQVNVR
+1590 
-1602 GRAENPQ
+1602 
-1609 GVQSPNVGPV
+1609 
-1619 TVTITDDDPPEVT
+1619 
-1632 GETLPKY
+1632 
-1639 VEGGSGPVAT
+1639 
-1649 YTASNPANVRLT
+1649 
-1661 WSVIGTDAR
+1661 
-1670 FFTIANGVLRF
+1670 
-1681 KQSPD
+1681 
-1686 YEDPL
+1686 
-1691 DKEYAVTVQASDRTD
+1691 DR
-1706 PAGTLEVT
+1706 
-1714 VAVLDALGK
+1714 
-1723 VELPPSQPQ
+1723 
-1732 VEVAFTATLI
+1732 
-1742 DLDGLHPDPVPPNE
+1742 
-1756 ERWCWQRSR
+1756 
-1765 FPTFLLDPGFNCLP
+1765 
-1779 ITTDTYTPVDA
+1779 
-1790 DLDHYLRVT
+1790 
-1799 VLYYTDGQE
+1799 
-1808 TLKADIVVAATD
+1808 
-1820 EPVRA
+1820 
-1825 TADEPMVPP
+1825 
-1834 EPVVAVSFNA
+1834 
-1844 ASYTVDEGKAVE
+1844 
-1856 VTVRLSADPERRVE
+1856 DPEREPGCRARGRRQQDGDRDRRVE
-1870 IPLTLTPGDN
+1870 WRAPLGRNRGDGLGHGR
-1880 VEPSDYSG
+1880 DGHGGHRLFG
-1888 VPDSVVFE
+1888 V
-1896 SGNRAQSFSFSA
+1896 A
-1908 RADQRDEAAE
+1908 RPYADDC
-1918 TLTLTFDVPLPTGV
+1918 
-1932 EVGSP
+1932 
-1937 ATTVITINSNE
+1937 
-1948 GGGGGGGGGG
+1948 GG
-1958 SGGGGG
+1958 S
-1964 GGGGPS
+1964 
-1970 TPAPPPEPVGYLE
+1970 A
-1983 NPGTAVPQS
+1983 
-1992 GIGVISG
+1992 
-1999 WVCEAAV
+1999 
-2006 VEIELNGVPQEAAY
+2006 
-2020 GTERLDTEAVCGD
+2020 ERNDDLCPDASER
-2033 TDNGFGLLFNW
+2033 
-2044 NLLGDGVHEVVAFV
+2044 HH
-2058 DGVELT
+2058 
-2064 RTTVTVTTLGMEF
+2064 R
-2077 LRDVTGTCEATDFPL
+2077 
-2092 AGEHVTLVWQQ
+2092 
-2103 AQQNFSIAD
+2103 
-2112 GAAPRGADR
+2112 R
-2121 AGAIEGGYLENPG
+2121 AG
-2134 PNSFQSG
+2134 
-2141 IGVISGWV
+2141 
-2149 CEAETVEI
+2149 
-2157 VLNGEA
+2157 
-2163 QPAAYGTERLD
+2163 
-2174 TLDACG
+2174 
-2180 DTDNGFGLLFN
+2180 
-2191 WNLLGEGEHTVVA
+2191 
-2204 RVDGEELGRATV
+2204 
-2216 RVTTLGTE
+2216 
-2224 FLRGVAGE
+2224 
-2232 CEAEGFP
+2232 
-2239 MPGETVTLEW
+2239 
-2249 QQNSQNFVITDI
+2249 
-2261 E
+2261 